1 MALSTG
7 SNFAKPDDAF
17 RAIVEAHRGLSDAQS
32 ADLDAALVLV
42 LANHIG
48 DLDVLNEA
56 IALAKRRML
65 DTSQQAATTAAAVIH
80 VSNEVRNQLMANN
93 AAKGFASTTDMA
105 EKKITFSEIGTD
117 LYAFTAEG
125 DPNSAIIVGDD
136 GCLVFDAQSTPA
148 MAHKVIERVR
158 TVTDKP
164 IKYVVLSHYHAVRVL
179 GASAYKAQGIVAS
192 AETYRL
198 IEERGQQDWDSEYGR
213 FPRLFQDAES
223 IPGLTWPTLTFE
235 GEMSIYL
242 GKREVRLMQLGA
254 GHTSGDIVAWVP
266 DAEVMF
272 SGDLIEYHSACYC
285 GDAHLRE
292 WPMTLNEIRAFNPKA
307 IAPGRGDALKGLSTG
322 RDAIAMTRDFVT
334 TLYGAAETSVAKG
347 RNLKE
352 SMAATR
358 EVMDPK
364 FSSFAIYEHCLPF
377 NVSRAF
383 DEASG
388 IDDPVIWTDK
398 RDQEMWAALQGG
410 G

>member
-1 MALSTG
+1 M
-7 SNFAKPDDAF
+7 
-17 RAIVEAHRGLSDAQS
+17 
-32 ADLDAALVLV
+32 
-42 LANHIG
+42 
-48 DLDVLNEA
+48 
-56 IALAKRRML
+56 
-65 DTSQQAATTAAAVIH
+65 
-80 VSNEVRNQLMANN
+80 
-93 AAKGFASTTDMA
+93 AKGFASTTDMA

-125 DPNSAIIVGDD
+125 DPNSAVIVGDD
-136 GCLVFDAQSTPA
+136 GCIVFDAQATPA
-148 MAHKVIERVR
+148 LANKVIERVR

-179 GASAYKAQGIVAS
+179 GASAFH
-192 AETYRL
+192 AEAVVSSQETRRL
-198 IEERGQQDWDSEYGR
+198 VEERGQQDWDSEFGR
-213 FPRLFQDAES
+213 FPRLFQGSES

-292 WPMTLNEIRAFNPKA
+292 WPMTLNEILDFNPKA
-307 IAPGRGDALKGLSTG
+307 IAPGRGDALKGLSTT
-322 RDAIAMTRDFVT
+322 REAVAMTRDFVGS
-334 TLYGAAETSVAKG
+334 LYGAAELAVAKG
-347 RNLKE
+347 RSLKE
-352 SMAATR
+352 TMAATR

-388 IDDPVIWTDK
+388 IDDPVIWTAE
-398 RDQEMWAALQGG
+398 RDREMWAALQGG
-410 G
+410 

>member
-1 MALSTG
+1 MTLSTR
-7 SNFAKPDDAF
+7 SNFERPDDAF
-17 RAIVEAHRGLSDAQS
+17 RAIFEAHRGLSDAAS
-32 ADLDAALVLV
+32 ADLDAALVLI

-48 DLDVLNEA
+48 NLDVLREA
-56 IALAKRRML
+56 IELAKRRML
-65 DTSQQAATTAAAVIH
+65 EASQQQQQQQQRSGKVA
-80 VSNEVRNQLMANN
+80 M
-93 AAKGFASTTDMA
+93 AKGFASTTDMA

-125 DPNSAIIVGDD
+125 DPNSAVIVGDD
-136 GCLVFDAQSTPA
+136 GCLVFDAQATPA
-148 MAHKVIERVR
+148 MAGKVIERVR
-158 TVTDKP
+158 SVTDKP

-179 GASAYKAQGIVAS
+179 GASAYGAQAVIAS
-192 AETYRL
+192 QETYRL
-198 IEERGQQDWDSEYGR
+198 VEERGQQDWDSEYGR
-213 FPRLFQDAES
+213 FPRLFQDAQS

-292 WPMTLNEIRAFNPKA
+292 WPATLNEIRAFNPKA
-307 IAPGRGDALKGLSTG
+307 IAPGRGAALTGLPTT
-322 RDAIAMTRDFVT
+322 REAIAMTRDFVT
-334 TLYGAAETSVAKG
+334 TLYGAAEVAVAKG
-347 RNLKE
+347 RSLKDT
-352 SMAATR
+352 MAAAR

-364 FSSFAIYEHCLPF
+364 FSGFAIYEHCLPF

-398 RDQEMWAALQGG
+398 RDRDMWAALQGG
-410 G
+410 SS